1 VDEDVVAGLGLNEA
15 IAPIG
20 VEPLHGSNS
29 HGVVPPSINLEVSIT
44 PRQDGTD
51 GKGTSSTV
59 NYQANR
65 EPVLRPG

>member
-1 VDEDVVAGLGLNEA
+1 MDEDVVAGLGLDEA
-15 IAPIG
+15 IALVG
-20 VEPLHGSNS
+20 VEPLDGSNS

-44 PRQDGTD
+44 SRNDGTD

-65 EPVLRPG
+65 EPVLRRG